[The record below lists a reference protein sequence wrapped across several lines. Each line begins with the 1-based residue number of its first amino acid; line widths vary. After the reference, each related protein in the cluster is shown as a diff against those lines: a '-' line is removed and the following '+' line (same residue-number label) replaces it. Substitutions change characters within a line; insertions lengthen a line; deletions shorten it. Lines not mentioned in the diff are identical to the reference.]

1 MTKGFKKRTGALV
14 TAVTLFLTMMPTV
27 AFATDDTIYTDMTY
41 KGISDGSSNRP
52 YAKFEDALQKANDGD
67 TIVIKGKAFVNALD
81 EGGVNPLVIDK
92 DVKIA
97 GGNNA
102 RGELY
107 VRAAGI
113 VLDADVV
120 MQNVEL
126 NLANKYHNAIFVNG
140 HQFTANNVTRGSG
153 SREVHLLGGS
163 IGKGTNVTAQM
174 PMPGDTAVMTLEG
187 CEFGNIYAGGMS
199 SSFDG
204 RTTLAIRNCDL
215 GSVYGSGAK
224 ETVPTGGWFD
234 ISEPAAPPADE
245 AYRTA
250 GSVTIETD
258 DSVSKLNGRGAQ
270 EVSLTISDAAGHRPM
285 ELTGVQNLAVTSGT
299 ASIAVLDNDAVLT
312 MSAGAALDVSKLAG
326 TGTDH
331 TATIA
336 SLQGAGKIILQKEQ
350 KLNIAGAFAGQYTFE
365 TANGFNKRSGIA
377 LYDHIYIAADRN
389 DATVLFE
396 PHPMQPT
403 MALSKEGNAWK
414 TSALAEAPSTV
425 NSFTFKE
432 NQKKMN
438 VEEFNDIHNGGCS
451 AALDWESSEPGS
463 DLATLTTI
471 PFRYKVSCFGK
482 EYEATATKEN
492 DFDVWINIDENHRLW
507 LAATDPDP
515 GVDDSCNAIL
525 ISGNLAAG
533 IYQISVFAPCADGSE
548 IRQDFTLI
556 LTEDTAADDTAIKLT
571 VQDKK
576 FGEKYL
582 PEAAVTDGAVPVTTG
597 DVEFWLNG
605 ELLGS
610 AAVDTAGTARLNE
623 QSVLMKNGFIAGS
636 NELRAVYTGSD
647 AHKPA
652 VAIEMFQV
660 NKADDAVITGYTPA
674 ADSVFDGTVHLANL
688 HEPTVTV
695 QNEVLN
701 NAPQVVIEYTMN
713 GAVVKEPVFPGTYV
727 VKLKTDE
734 SDMYSKIV
742 QSGGSFTIGKRKPDV
757 EVSAVDTGNGE
768 IRLTATVNGIMP
780 YIPTGKITF
789 TWSDQTYDAILSG
802 GTAVHQISG
811 AEAKTY
817 TYKAEYIPAA
827 DDSYYAASSSAE
839 ETIVPAVGTN
849 VTVTFNVK
857 ANGGLFDNGSQED
870 NVLSGAV
877 SSSLKLPAVKERDGF
892 TFNGWWTE
900 PAGGVKISDPAVF
913 PAANVV
919 YYAQWIEENKLKVS
933 FDPGSGKWQDGTAE
947 VKNVSVSSGE
957 SVNIPGT
964 VTREEYQFV
973 GWKIDGTG
981 RAYTAEEIK
990 AMRLTADTRFVAEY
1004 KSKTTGGSAGGSGG
1018 SAGGGAASSFVIKA
1032 SAENGG
1038 SISPSGNVNV
1048 SQGSERTFT
1057 ITPKDGYKIADVMV
1071 DGKSVGPLTVYKFS
1085 NVRTAHTITAVFA
1098 EIAKEDAA
1106 LSSLLN
1112 TKDHIAFMEGYD
1124 NGDFRPD
1131 NAVTRAQAAQIFYNL
1146 LLNKNVETNISF
1158 DDVSSDAWY
1167 STAVEALASLGV
1179 IKGADQERFAP
1190 GRAISRAEFAAIA
1203 TRFVSGAQQ
1212 GSIQF
1217 TDVPK
1222 DAWYYSNVLTAVQYG
1237 WINGYEDNT
1246 FRPNRPITRAEAAK
1260 IVNHMLGRSADMK
1273 YKDTASQIRYFTDV
1287 TRDYWAYDE
1296 IIEATNSHEY
1306 RVVNNVEEWLN
1317 LK

>member
-27 AFATDDTIYTDMTY
+27 AFAAGDTIYTDMTY

-67 TIVIKGKAFVNALD
+67 TIVIKGKAFVNAL
-81 EGGVNPLVIDK
+81 EESGVNPLVIDK
-92 DVKIA
+92 DITIA

-163 IGKGTNVTAQM
+163 IGNGTNVTAQI

-215 GSVYGSGAK
+215 GSVYGSGAE

-245 AYRTA
+245 AYRTT

-258 DSVSKLNGRGAQ
+258 DSVLKVNGRGAQ
-270 EVSLTISDAAGHRPM
+270 KVSMAISDAAGSRPM

-299 ASIAVLDNDAVLT
+299 ASIAVLDNDSELT
-312 MSAGAALDVSKLAG
+312 MSPGAALDVSKLAG
-326 TGTDH
+326 AGTDH

-336 SLQGAGKIILQKEQ
+336 GLQGAGKIILQKEQ
-350 KLNIAGAFAGQYTFE
+350 KLNIAGAFAGQYTLE
-365 TANGFNKRSGIA
+365 TANGFNNRSGIA
-377 LYDHIYIAADRN
+377 LYDHIYITADRN

-403 MALSKEGNAWK
+403 MALSKEGNVWK

-438 VEEFNDIHNGGCS
+438 VKELQDNGGYH
-451 AALDWESSEPGS
+451 AAVDWESSEPGS
-463 DLATLTTI
+463 DLATLTAI
-471 PFRYKVSCFGK
+471 PFRYKVNCFGK
-482 EYEATATKEN
+482 EYEETASKEN
-492 DFDVWINIDENHRLW
+492 EFDVLINIDEGHILG
-507 LAATDPDP
+507 LTATDPDP
-515 GVDDSCNAIL
+515 GVDDSFSAIL

-548 IRQDFTLI
+548 VRQDFTLI

-582 PEAAVTDGAVPVTTG
+582 PEVAVTDGAAPVTTG

-660 NKADDAVITGYTPA
+660 NKADNAVITGYTPA

-688 HEPTVTV
+688 HAPTVTV

-701 NAPQVVIEYTMN
+701 DAPQVVVEYTMN

-734 SDMYSKIV
+734 NDMYSKIV

-839 ETIVPAVGTN
+839 KTIVPAVGTN

-857 ANGGLFDNGSQED
+857 ANGGLFGNGSQED

-877 SSSLKLPAVKERDGF
+877 SSALKLPAVKERDGF

-900 PAGGVKISDPAVF
+900 PAGGVKIGDPAVF

-919 YYAQWIEENKLKVS
+919 YYAQWIEKNKLKVS

-947 VKNVSVSSGE
+947 VKIVSVSSGE
-957 SVNIPGT
+957 GVNIPGT

-981 RAYTAEEIK
+981 HAYTAEEIK
-990 AMRLTADTRFVAEY
+990 AMKFAADTRFVAEY
-1004 KSKTTGGSAGGSGG
+1004 KRKTTGGSAGGSGG
-1018 SAGGGAASSFVIKA
+1018 SAGGGSHGGGSS
-1032 SAENGG
+1032 SGGNGG
-1038 SISPSGNVNV
+1038 NNNGNNGNNNGNGNNTTKPNNPSQTGVADWLRTDEHTASMSGYGN
-1048 SQGSERTFT
+1048 
-1057 ITPKDGYKIADVMV
+1057 
-1071 DGKSVGPLTVYKFS
+1071 GKFGPDDS
-1085 NVRTAHTITAVFA
+1085 
-1098 EIAKEDAA
+1098 
-1106 LSSLLN
+1106 
-1112 TKDHIAFMEGYD
+1112 
-1124 NGDFRPD
+1124 
-1131 NAVTRAQAAQIFYNL
+1131 VTRAQIAQIFYRL
-1146 LLNKNVETNISF
+1146 LKNQNVKITVNF
-1158 DDVSSDAWY
+1158 TDVAEDVWY
-1167 STAVEALASLGV
+1167 AKAVNTLGSLG
-1179 IKGADQERFAP
+1179 IISGTGNGKFDP
-1190 GRAISRAEFAAIA
+1190 NRAISRAEFCTIVSRFAKVASTVESSFDDIKDSDWYYKAVTTAASYGWVTGMNDGKFHPSEVISRAQAA
-1203 TRFVSGAQQ
+1203 TIINRMLGAAADR
-1212 GSIQF
+1212 SYVDSHVTNPY
-1217 TDVPK
+1217 TDVSK
-1222 DAWYYSNVLTAVQYG
+1222 T
-1237 WINGYEDNT
+1237 
-1246 FRPNRPITRAEAAK
+1246 
-1260 IVNHMLGRSADMK
+1260 H
-1273 YKDTASQIRYFTDV
+1273 
-1287 TRDYWAYDE
+1287 WAYYQ
-1296 IIEATNSHEY
+1296 IMEATIAHDHDYDKEG
-1306 RVVNNVEEWLN
+1306 VEIWKG

>member
-14 TAVTLFLTMMPTV
+14 TAVTLFMTMMPTV
-27 AFATDDTIYTDMTY
+27 AFAANDTIYTDMTY

-92 DVKIA
+92 DVKIT

-107 VRAAGI
+107 IRAAGI

-174 PMPGDTAVMTLEG
+174 PMPGDIAVMTLEG
-187 CEFGNIYAGGMS
+187 CEFGNIYSGGMS

-204 RTTLAIRNCDL
+204 RTTLAIRNCAL
-215 GSVYGSGAK
+215 GNVYGSGAK

-245 AYRTA
+245 AYRTT

-258 DSVSKLNGRGAQ
+258 DSVLKVNGRGAQ

-285 ELTGVQNLAVTSGT
+285 ELTGVQELAVASGT
-299 ASIAVLDNDAVLT
+299 ASIAVLDNDAELT

-326 TGTDH
+326 AGADH

-350 KLNIAGAFAGQYTFE
+350 KLNIAGNFAGQYTLE
-365 TANGFNKRSGIA
+365 TANGFNDRSGIA
-377 LYDHIYIAADRN
+377 LYDHIYITAGRN
-389 DATVLFE
+389 DASVLFE
-396 PHPMQPT
+396 PHPTQPT
-403 MALSKEGNAWK
+403 MALSKEGNEWK

-438 VEEFNDIHNGGCS
+438 VKELQDNGGYY
-451 AALDWESSEPGS
+451 AAVEWESSEPGS
-463 DLATLTTI
+463 DLATLTAI
-471 PFRYKVSCFGK
+471 PFRYKVNCFGK
-482 EYEATATKEN
+482 EYEETASKEN
-492 DFDVWINIDENHRLW
+492 EFDVLINIDEGHILG
-507 LAATDPDP
+507 LTATDPDP
-515 GVDDSCNAIL
+515 GVDDSFSAIL
-525 ISGNLAAG
+525 FSGNLAAG

-548 IRQDFTLI
+548 VRQDFTLI

-571 VQDKK
+571 VQDKM

-582 PEAAVTDGAVPVTTG
+582 PEVAVTDGAVPITTG

-660 NKADDAVITGYTPA
+660 NKADNAVITGYTPA

-688 HEPTVTV
+688 HAPTVTV

-701 NAPQVVIEYTMN
+701 DAPQVVVEYTMN

-727 VKLKTDE
+727 VMLKTDE
-734 SDMYSKIV
+734 NDMYSKIV
-742 QSGGSFTIGKRKPDV
+742 QSGGSFTIEKRKPDV

-802 GTAVHQISG
+802 ETAVHQISG
-811 AEAKTY
+811 AEAKIY

-839 ETIVPAVGTN
+839 KTIVPAVGTN

-877 SSSLKLPAVKERDGF
+877 SSTLKLPAVKERDGF

-900 PAGGVKISDPAVF
+900 PAGGVKIGDPAVF

-919 YYAQWIEENKLKVS
+919 YYAQWIEKNKLKVS

-964 VTREEYQFV
+964 VTREGYQFV

-981 RAYTAEEIK
+981 HAYTAEEIK
-990 AMRLTADTRFVAEY
+990 AMKFTADTRFVAEY
-1004 KSKTTGGSAGGSGG
+1004 KIKTTGGSAGGSGG
-1018 SAGGGAASSFVIKA
+1018 SAGGGSHGGGSSYGG
-1032 SAENGG
+1032 NGG
-1038 SISPSGNVNV
+1038 NNNGNHGNNNGNGNNTTKPNNPSQTGVADWLRTDEHNSYITGYGN
-1048 SQGSERTFT
+1048 GLF
-1057 ITPKDGYKIADVMV
+1057 
-1071 DGKSVGPLTVYKFS
+1071 GPENS
-1085 NVRTAHTITAVFA
+1085 
-1098 EIAKEDAA
+1098 
-1106 LSSLLN
+1106 
-1112 TKDHIAFMEGYD
+1112 
-1124 NGDFRPD
+1124 
-1131 NAVTRAQAAQIFYNL
+1131 VTRAQIAQIFYRL
-1146 LLNKNVETNISF
+1146 LKDQNVTATVNFS
-1158 DDVSSDAWY
+1158 DVKSDAWY
-1167 STAVEALASLGV
+1167 AEAVNALGSMGIISGV
-1179 IKGADQERFAP
+1179 GKGKFDP
-1190 GRAISRAEFAAIA
+1190 DRA
-1203 TRFVSGAQQ
+1203 
-1212 GSIQF
+1212 
-1217 TDVPK
+1217 
-1222 DAWYYSNVLTAVQYG
+1222 
-1237 WINGYEDNT
+1237 
-1246 FRPNRPITRAEAAK
+1246 ITRAEFCAVAARFAK
-1260 IVNHMLGRSADMK
+1260 VNSSADCPFDDVNTRDWYYQAVATAASYGWVTGMRDGSFHPNNVISRAQAATIINRMLGAAADRDFVDSHVSNP
-1273 YKDTASQIRYFTDV
+1273 YKDVSPSH
-1287 TRDYWAYDE
+1287 WAYYQ
-1296 IIEATNSHEY
+1296 IIEASIPHNHSYNAE
-1306 RVVNNVEEWLN
+1306 NVEIWN
-1317 LK
+1317 GLK

>member
-14 TAVTLFLTMMPTV
+14 TAVTLFMTMMPTV
-27 AFATDDTIYTDMTY
+27 AFAANDTIYTDMTY

-92 DVKIA
+92 DITIA

-107 VRAAGI
+107 IRAAGI

-163 IGKGTNVTAQM
+163 IGNGTNVTAQI

-245 AYRTA
+245 AYRTT

-258 DSVSKLNGRGAQ
+258 DSVLKVNGRGAQ

-285 ELTGVQNLAVTSGT
+285 ELTGVQNLAVASGT
-299 ASIAVLDNDAVLT
+299 ASIAVLDNDAELT
-312 MSAGAALDVSKLAG
+312 MSAGAALDVSILAG
-326 TGTDH
+326 AGADH

-350 KLNIAGAFAGQYTFE
+350 KLNIAGNFAGQYTLE
-365 TANGFNKRSGIA
+365 TANGFNDRSGIA
-377 LYDHIYIAADRN
+377 LYDHIYITAGRN
-389 DATVLFE
+389 DASVLFE
-396 PHPMQPT
+396 PHPTQPT
-403 MALSKEGNAWK
+403 MALSKEGNEWK

-438 VEEFNDIHNGGCS
+438 VKELQDNGGYF
-451 AALDWESSEPGS
+451 AAVNWESSEPGS
-463 DLATLTTI
+463 ALAALTAI

-482 EYEATATKEN
+482 EYEETASKEN
-492 DFDVWINIDENHRLW
+492 EFDVLINIDEGHILG
-507 LAATDPDP
+507 LTATDALP
-515 GVDDSCNAIL
+515 GVDDSFSAIL
-525 ISGNLAAG
+525 FSGNLAAG

-556 LTEDTAADDTAIKLT
+556 LTEDTVADETAIKLT

-582 PEAAVTDGAVPVTTG
+582 PEVAVTGGAVPVTTG

-605 ELLGS
+605 ELLGN
-610 AAVDTAGTARLNE
+610 AALDNAGTARLNE

-652 VAIEMFQV
+652 VAIELFQV
-660 NKADDAVITGYTPA
+660 NKADNAVITGYTPA

-688 HEPTVTV
+688 HAPTVTV

-701 NAPQVVIEYTMN
+701 DAPQVVVEYTMN

-734 SDMYSKIV
+734 NDMYSKIV
-742 QSGGSFTIGKRKPDV
+742 QSGGSFTIEKRKPDV

-839 ETIVPAVGTN
+839 KTIVPAVGTN

-877 SSSLKLPAVKERDGF
+877 SSALKLPAVKEREGF
-892 TFNGWWTE
+892 TFNGWWTA

-919 YYAQWIEENKLKVS
+919 YYAQWIEKNKLKVS

-964 VTREEYQFV
+964 VTREGYQFV
-973 GWKIDGTG
+973 GWQIDGTG
-981 RAYTAEEIK
+981 HAYTAEEIK
-990 AMRLTADTRFVAEY
+990 AMKVTADTRFVAAY
-1004 KSKTTGGSAGGSGG
+1004 KIKTTGGSAGGSGG
-1018 SAGGGAASSFVIKA
+1018 SAGGGSHGGGSS
-1032 SAENGG
+1032 SGGNGG
-1038 SISPSGNVNV
+1038 NNNGNHGNNNGNGNNTTKPNNPSQTGVADWLRTDEHNSYITGYGN
-1048 SQGSERTFT
+1048 GLF
-1057 ITPKDGYKIADVMV
+1057 
-1071 DGKSVGPLTVYKFS
+1071 GPENS
-1085 NVRTAHTITAVFA
+1085 
-1098 EIAKEDAA
+1098 
-1106 LSSLLN
+1106 
-1112 TKDHIAFMEGYD
+1112 
-1124 NGDFRPD
+1124 
-1131 NAVTRAQAAQIFYNL
+1131 VTRAQIAQIFYRL
-1146 LLNKNVETNISF
+1146 LKDQNVTATVNFS
-1158 DDVSSDAWY
+1158 DVKSDAWY
-1167 STAVEALASLGV
+1167 AEAVNALGSMGIISGV
-1179 IKGADQERFAP
+1179 GKGKFDP
-1190 GRAISRAEFAAIA
+1190 DRA
-1203 TRFVSGAQQ
+1203 
-1212 GSIQF
+1212 
-1217 TDVPK
+1217 
-1222 DAWYYSNVLTAVQYG
+1222 
-1237 WINGYEDNT
+1237 
-1246 FRPNRPITRAEAAK
+1246 ITRAEFCAVAARFAK
-1260 IVNHMLGRSADMK
+1260 VNSSADCPFDDVNTRDWYYQAVATAASYGWVTGMRDGSFHPNNVISRAQAATIINRMLGAAADRDFVDSHVSNP
-1273 YKDTASQIRYFTDV
+1273 YKDVSPSH
-1287 TRDYWAYDE
+1287 WAYYQ
-1296 IIEATNSHEY
+1296 IIEASIPHNHSYNAE
-1306 RVVNNVEEWLN
+1306 NVEIWN
-1317 LK
+1317 GLK